1 MVSLDSTLVASR
13 VNVSPAQSRDCVAR
27 TCLPLE
33 CIGA

>member
-1 MVSLDSTLVASR
+1 VIALR
-13 VNVSPAQSRDCVAR
+13 AQPRDGLAR